1 MAKKEY
7 TNEEVT
13 VVWQPGL
20 CIHSANCVNSLGAVF
35 DPNRKP
41 WIDLSKADSDAI
53 IIAVGK
59 CPSSALSI
67 KAGSTAVEDPEAI
80 KVQLMPGG
88 PLILK
93 GICEVIDENGQHQKQ
108 KNVAFCRCTK
118 SSNLPYCDGSHK
130 H

>member
-7 TNEEVT
+7 TNQDVT

-20 CIHSANCVNSLGAVF
+20 CIHSANCVNNLGEVF

-53 IIAVGK
+53 VAAVGK
-59 CPSSALSI
+59 CPSGALSI
-67 KAGSTAVEDPEAI
+67 KEVTATENTETI

-88 PLILK
+88 PLVLK
-93 GICEVIDENGQHQKQ
+93 GICEVIDESGQQQKQ

-118 SSNLPYCDGSHK
+118 SGNLPYCDGSHK
-130 H
+130 N